1 MFEEIVNNISNL
13 TPFWIYVSLFCFS
26 YIENVFP
33 PSPSDLVVIIGGT
46 LISKGTISFLPTLI
60 LTSVGSVLG
69 FLTLYFIGTQVDKKL
84 IRAGKVKYVSLEAL
98 EKAEAWFNK
107 YGYIVILINRYL
119 PGTRSVISFFAGLS
133 ELILKKTAILAFV
146 SAITWNALI
155 IWLGI
160 IFFDNVEF
168 VDKMLATYSTIVLVI
183 IAAAVV
189 FFIVRYFI
197 KKKKK

>member
-1 MFEEIVNNISNL
+1 MFEEIVKNISNL
-13 TPFWIYVSLFCFS
+13 TPFWIYVSLFGFS

-46 LISKGTISFLPTLI
+46 LISNGTISFIPTLI
-60 LTSVGSVLG
+60 LTSLGSVLG
-69 FLTLYFIGTQVDKKL
+69 FLTLYFIGKQVDKKL
-84 IRAGKVKYVSLEAL
+84 IRAGKVKYISLEAL

-107 YGYIVILINRYL
+107 YGYFIILINRYL

-133 ELILKKTAILAFV
+133 ELLLKKTAILAFV

-155 IWLGI
+155 IWMGI

-168 VDKMLATYSTIVLVI
+168 VDNMLATYSTIVLVI
-183 IAAAVV
+183 ITSAVI
-189 FFIVRYFI
+189 FFVVRYFI